1 MGIFLSN
8 PKFYDT
14 KAGKIL
20 IRIIACSIGLS
31 LLYNVVVYFKSLI
44 FPL

>member
-8 PKFYDT
+8 PKFYNS

-20 IRIIACSIGLS
+20 KWIFATALLLRIGYEIFL
-31 LLYNVVVYFKSLI
+31 YFKN
-44 FPL
+44 